1 MPWDQSRPVPWK
13 RLLTFESI
21 YVGIFAVFVLVVQR
35 DKAGSAITSIGF
47 AVVVTTVVMYAL
59 IKFGYHPN
67 WLRSRA
73 EMGEIR
79 AEKAAARQATKA
91 VKSGKPQPNAD
102 LRYRPAPTR
111 RTSAGPNN
119 QPRRTRDT
127 RKR

>member
-13 RLLTFESI
+13 RLLTFEAI
-21 YVGIFAVFVLVVQR
+21 YVGIFAGFVLIVQR
-35 DKAGSAITSIGF
+35 DKIGSAVTSILF
-47 AVVVTTVVMYAL
+47 AVALTTILMYSL

-73 EMGEIR
+73 EM
-79 AEKAAARQATKA
+79 AAARSEKMAARRAMKA
-91 VKSGKPQPNAD
+91 AKSGKPPPRTD
-102 LRYRPAPTR
+102 VRDRPAPTK